1 MSLTRSRTR
10 SRTLAAVGFLAATGL
25 FLTACGP
32 DGSATGSAT
41 GSGAESGASTPSS
54 AADATDASADNRA
67 DGTVT
72 GTLTYLAPGKLEVDG
87 RPFWIAEDT
96 EIQGGEICGDPET
109 QAAEKCTADEAEA
122 AAKTGRVTAEVVIAN
137 GIATKITGGSGGGT
151 DASAEPTEQDDTGDA
166 SADNRADGTVTGT
179 LTYLAPGKLEVD
191 GRPFWIAEDTEIQGG
206 DICGD
211 PETQAAETCTADELD
226 AVAKDG
232 NLTVA
237 VTIKQ
242 GIAERVVQV

>member
-41 GSGAESGASTPSS
+41 GSGTESGASTPSS
-54 AADATDASADNRA
+54 AADAT
-67 DGTVT
+67 
-72 GTLTYLAPGKLEVDG
+72 
-87 RPFWIAEDT
+87 
-96 EIQGGEICGDPET
+96 
-109 QAAEKCTADEAEA
+109 
-122 AAKTGRVTAEVVIAN
+122 
-137 GIATKITGGSGGGT
+137 
-151 DASAEPTEQDDTGDA
+151 DA

-237 VTIKQ
+237 VTIKE

>member
-1 MSLTRSRTR
+1 MSRTTSR

-32 DGSATGSAT
+32 DGSSADSGTATP
-41 GSGAESGASTPSS
+41 SGAAS
-54 AADATDASADNRA
+54 ATDASAKNRV

-87 RPFWIAEDT
+87 RPFFVAQDT
-96 EIQGGEICGDPET
+96 EIVGGEICGDPEA
-109 QAAEKCTADEAEA
+109 QAAENCTADELDE
-122 AAKTGRVTAEVVIAN
+122 AAKTGNVTVQVAIKE
-137 GIATKITGGSGGGT
+137 GIATKVVGTGGGA
-151 DASAEPTEQDDTGDA
+151 DATEEPAEQEPTEPEDTGQDDTEEA
-166 SADNRADGTVTGT
+166 TSDNRVDGTVTGT

-191 GRPFWIAEDTEIQGG
+191 GRPFFVAQDTEIVGG

-211 PETQAAETCTADELD
+211 PETQAAEVCTPDDLD
-226 AVAKDG
+226 GAAQGG
-232 NLTVA
+232 NLTVE

-242 GIAERVVQV
+242 GIAEQVTQV